1 MQDIII
7 ASDHRGFAL
16 KQQIKEFLR
25 EKKLFV
31 IDVGCNDADKMYDSP
46 PIVKEA
52 VDCIKGARHFRG
64 ILICG
69 SGMAMSIAANRNKGI
84 RAVHCL
90 TPEMARRAR
99 EHNDANVLCLAAEG
113 ADIEN
118 VKKIITAFINTKPL
132 PDERYKRRNEMLD
145 V

>member
-7 ASDHRGFAL
+7 GSDHRGFEL
-16 KQQIKEFLR
+16 KQKVKEYLR
-25 EKKLFV
+25 EKKHFF
-31 IDVGCNDADKMYDSP
+31 IDVGCNNTERVDFP
-46 PIVKEA
+46 A
-52 VDCIKGARHFRG
+52 VAREVVDVVTSARHFCG
-64 ILICG
+64 IMVCG
-69 SGMAMSIAANRNKGI
+69 SGFGVGIAANRYKGI

-113 ADIEN
+113 ADFEN
-118 VKKIITAFINTKPL
+118 IKKTINAFLNTKFL

-145 V
+145 K